1 MNQKYELVT
10 VEALKFVK
18 NDKDIFL
25 IDTGSPYSFFKK
37 NEIEIDGVIYKSSGF
52 NEILKDRMEKLSQ
65 MIQDKIEY
73 HISGLIG
80 LDIILDKGFT
90 INIKERYVSFSF
102 EEIDTNS
109 CFDYTVKSIK
119 GQNYI
124 IFNDVDVLGMTKEG
138 SHPFILDTGACV
150 SIFRQNICTH
160 AQYAYRREYYYPSL
174 GRTLSSDF
182 MFFTLTQKCQL
193 KVIAGAS
200 IDNDLNNQLDF
211 LDVDGELCFNDFEYD
226 ILSIDIKNKQILW
239 K

>member
-18 NDKDIFL
+18 IDKDIFL
-25 IDTGSPYSFFKK
+25 MDTGSPYSFFKK
-37 NEIEIDGVIYKSSGF
+37 DEIEIDGVIYKSSGF

-80 LDIILDKGFT
+80 LDIILKNGLT
-90 INIKERYVSFSF
+90 IHNKDNYVSFSTLK
-102 EEIDTNS
+102 IDTELF
-109 CFDYTVKSIK
+109 FDFNVNSIK

-124 IFNDVDVLGMTKEG
+124 IFNDIDVLGMTKEG

-150 SIFRQNICTH
+150 NVFRSIICSH

-193 KVIAGAS
+193 KIIAGAN
-200 IDNDLNNQLDF
+200 IDNDLKNQLDF
-211 LDVDGELCFNDFEYD
+211 LGVDGELCFNDFEYD
-226 ILSIDIKNKQILW
+226 ILSIDIKNKQVLW

>member
-10 VEALKFVK
+10 VDGLKFVK
-18 NDKDIFL
+18 IDKDLFL

-52 NEILKDRMEKLSQ
+52 NEIIKDRMEKLSQ
-65 MIQDKIEY
+65 IAKDKLNDD
-73 HISGLIG
+73 ISGLIG
-80 LDIILDKGFT
+80 LDIILKNGLT
-90 INIKERYVSFSF
+90 IHKKDNYVSFSF
-102 EEIDTNS
+102 EAIETNS
-109 CFDYTVKSIK
+109 CFDYTVKTIK
-119 GQNYI
+119 EQNYI
-124 IFNDVDVLGMTKEG
+124 IFNDIDVLGMTKEG

-174 GRTLSSDF
+174 GRTLSGDF

-200 IDNDLNNQLDF
+200 MDNDLKNQFDF
-211 LDVDGELCFNDFEYD
+211 LGVDGELCFNDFEYD

>member
-1 MNQKYELVT
+1 MDDEYGFVEKYTPLYSDLETIIEEVYDELEERSEQVA
-10 VEALKFVK
+10 EMGIEYLKYK
-18 NDKDIFL
+18 PL
-25 IDTGSPYSFFKK
+25 ILIINNNRDAM
-37 NEIEIDGVIYKSSGF
+37 KSLGA
-52 NEILKDRMEKLSQ
+52 NKAVMEKYK
-65 MIQDKIEY
+65 KI
-73 HISGLIG
+73 IG
-80 LDIILDKGFT
+80 QYKNLK
-90 INIKERYVSFSF
+90 V
-102 EEIDTNS
+102 
-109 CFDYTVKSIK
+109 C
-119 GQNYI
+119 I

-182 MFFTLTQKCQL
+182 MFFALTQKCQL
-193 KVIAGAS
+193 KIIAGAS

-211 LDVDGELCFNDFEYD
+211 LGVDGELCFNDFEYD

>member
-10 VEALKFVK
+10 LETLKFVK
-18 NDKDIFL
+18 IDNGLFL

-52 NEILKDRMEKLSQ
+52 NAILKDRMEKLSQ
-65 MIQDKIEY
+65 MIQDKTEY

-80 LDIILDKGFT
+80 LDIILKNGLT
-90 INIKERYVSFSF
+90 IHNKDNYVSFS
-102 EEIDTNS
+102 TLK
-109 CFDYTVKSIK
+109 FDAELFLDFNVNSIK

-124 IFNDVDVLGMTKEG
+124 IFNNVHVLGMTSEG
-138 SHPFILDTGACV
+138 LHPLILDTGACV

-193 KVIAGAS
+193 KIIAGAN

-211 LDVDGELCFNDFEYD
+211 LGVDGELCFNDFEYD
-226 ILSIDIKNKQILW
+226 ILSIDIKNNQVLW

>member
-18 NDKDIFL
+18 IDKDIFL
-25 IDTGSPYSFFKK
+25 IDTGSPYSFFQK
-37 NEIEIDGVIYKSSGF
+37 NEIEIDGAVYKSSGF
-52 NEILKDRMEKLSQ
+52 NEILKDRMEKLFQ
-65 MIQDKIEY
+65 VAKDKLNDD
-73 HISGLIG
+73 ISGLIG
-80 LDIILDKGFT
+80 LDIILKNGLT
-90 INIKERYVSFSF
+90 IHNKDNYVSFSF
-102 EEIDTNS
+102 EAIETKLY
-109 CFDYTVKSIK
+109 FDYTVKSIK

-124 IFNDVDVLGMTKEG
+124 IFNDIDVLGMTKEG
-138 SHPFILDTGACV
+138 SHPFILDTGVCV

-193 KVIAGAS
+193 KVIAGAN

-211 LDVDGELCFNDFEYD
+211 LGVDGELCFNDFEYD
-226 ILSIDIKNKQILW
+226 ILSIDIKNNQVLW

>member
-18 NDKDIFL
+18 IDKDIFL

-65 MIQDKIEY
+65 IAKDKLNDD
-73 HISGLIG
+73 ISGLIG
-80 LDIILDKGFT
+80 LDIILKNGLT
-90 INIKERYVSFSF
+90 IHNKDNYVSFSTLKFDTELFF
-102 EEIDTNS
+102 EFN
-109 CFDYTVKSIK
+109 VNSIK

-174 GRTLSSDF
+174 GRMLSSDF

-211 LDVDGELCFNDFEYD
+211 LGVDGELCFNDFEYD

>member
-10 VEALKFVK
+10 VEALIFIKI
-18 NDKDIFL
+18 DKDLFL
-25 IDTGSPYSFFKK
+25 IDTGSPYSFFQK

-80 LDIILDKGFT
+80 LDIILKNGLT
-90 INIKERYVSFSF
+90 IRIKEGYVSFSF
-102 EEIDTNS
+102 EEIETNS

-182 MFFTLTQKCQL
+182 MFFALTQKCQL
-193 KVIAGAS
+193 KIIAGAS

-211 LDVDGELCFNDFEYD
+211 LGVDGELCFNDLEYD